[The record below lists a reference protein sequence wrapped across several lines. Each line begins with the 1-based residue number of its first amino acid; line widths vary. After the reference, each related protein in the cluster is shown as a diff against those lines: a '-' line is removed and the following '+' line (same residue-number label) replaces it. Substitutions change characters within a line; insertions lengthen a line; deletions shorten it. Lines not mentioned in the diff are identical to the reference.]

1 MPAAKGPIQWE
12 VPPIRRL
19 AFDLVLLVAGAS
31 LLVTAMGM
39 FRLGGYVLAASL
51 LLSALL
57 RGVLPARYCLGML
70 IRSRR
75 IDVVT
80 MLVLAVAVGGLA
92 RSVPG
97 GVGGS

>member
-1 MPAAKGPIQWE
+1 VPAAKGPIQWE
-12 VPPIRRL
+12 VPPVRRV
-19 AFDLVLLVAGAS
+19 AFVLVLLVAGAAVV
-31 LLVTAMGM
+31 VTAFGM
-39 FRLGGYVLAASL
+39 FRLGGYILALSL
-51 LLSALL
+51 VLSALL

-70 IRSRR
+70 IRSRN

-97 GVGGS
+97 GLGG